1 MARWPSEKDI
11 ETAILKPKEDGPI
24 EWDVDRDSVKK
35 AEGSFI
41 LVSGAHGD
49 EAVEGVPYDKVWDP
63 ANQGPVT
70 RVAYEQED
78 GKYRVILELSD
89 TSAWSI
95 SRFMEEARDILRLQA
110 PEAPAI
116 WQAAWNKSG
125 IYLKGRTNIL
135 GEGEETP
142 LSNEPPFRKV
152 RLEVLKATSVRSNR
166 DEHADLDRSSAS
178 TVIDGDEEQHVK
190 DKEERRQQATMP
202 GRRSLDD
209 SLLEVNKDMVGANQG
224 KIDQDE
230 EVDSNKVS
238 SQPPRMPRKDKEK
251 RLVIGA
257 IDFECADPGVKKA
270 GIPAIPVEGGI
281 VLFDLSTGDILG
293 HGHGLYYQDIPAASM
308 DQARYTAWAVT
319 GLPPATFVEVGTGRP
334 PIEYEKHIHTFRD
347 WANRLAAHILST
359 SLDYLC

>member
-1 MARWPSEKDI
+1 MLTEALNPRDEEAKDMAQALEPKTLKAGLTGMARWPSEKDI

-49 EAVEGVPYDKVWDP
+49 EAVKGVPYDKVWDP
-63 ANQGPVT
+63 ANQGPIT

-78 GKYRVILELSD
+78 GKYRVILELGD

-142 LSNEPPFRKV
+142 LSNEPVRQLQVRKRRVFNRGFRPHMHKWP
-152 RLEVLKATSVRSNR
+152 KPN
-166 DEHADLDRSSAS
+166 
-178 TVIDGDEEQHVK
+178 IC
-190 DKEERRQQATMP
+190 
-202 GRRSLDD
+202 
-209 SLLEVNKDMVGANQG
+209 
-224 KIDQDE
+224 I
-230 EVDSNKVS
+230 
-238 SQPPRMPRKDKEK
+238 
-251 RLVIGA
+251 
-257 IDFECADPGVKKA
+257 
-270 GIPAIPVEGGI
+270 
-281 VLFDLSTGDILG
+281 
-293 HGHGLYYQDIPAASM
+293 
-308 DQARYTAWAVT
+308 
-319 GLPPATFVEVGTGRP
+319 
-334 PIEYEKHIHTFRD
+334 
-347 WANRLAAHILST
+347 
-359 SLDYLC
+359 